1 MSIALE
7 IKRDI
12 SLNFP
17 IDEVKKAIKTVSNTS
32 KGKVMLKNDNDVM
45 NTFSLHVM
53 GGMLVFV
60 PMNIQLKKISDNETN
75 LLLNTTKS
83 TNTPNQSNEIIDKFL
98 DNLSKALTGELKE
111 TEANPKSGCVGLLL
125 TIISIGGLTIYYT
138 FS

>member
-17 IDEVKKAIKTVSNTS
+17 IDEVKKAIKTVSNSS
-32 KGKVMLKNDNDVM
+32 KGKVMLKNENDVM
-45 NTFSLHVM
+45 NTFSLQVM

-111 TEANPKSGCVGLLL
+111 TEANPKGGCAGIFLALI
-125 TIISIGGLTIYYT
+125 TIGGLTIYYT